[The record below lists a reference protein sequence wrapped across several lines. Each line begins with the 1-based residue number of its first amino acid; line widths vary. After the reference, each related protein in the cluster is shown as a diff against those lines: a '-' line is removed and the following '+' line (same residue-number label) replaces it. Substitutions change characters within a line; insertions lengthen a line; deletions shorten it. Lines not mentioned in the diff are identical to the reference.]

1 MTEYIFRTKKNNFYE
16 RIVPYLEYM
25 SVEEPVVNGDKVHY
39 YLQNNQEIKTE
50 IGEDLLVRIITNN
63 LTSITLNE
71 MELLTKENDN

>member
-1 MTEYIFRTKKNNFYE
+1 MTEYIFRAKKKDFDK

-25 SVEEPVVNGDKVHY
+25 SVEEPVVKGNKGHY
-39 YLQNNQEIKTE
+39 CLQNNQEIKTE

-71 MELLTKENDN
+71 IELLTKENDN